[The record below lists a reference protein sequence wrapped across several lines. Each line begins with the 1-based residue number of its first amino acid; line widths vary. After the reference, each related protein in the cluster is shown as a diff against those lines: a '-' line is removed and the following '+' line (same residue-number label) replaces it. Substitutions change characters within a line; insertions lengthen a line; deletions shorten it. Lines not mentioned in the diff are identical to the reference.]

1 MNYKELEI
9 IGNKLPFSL
18 SCFIC
23 FRAAPRLRANCSQM
37 NATYSNLEKR
47 KILEDKAVQIEE
59 LFIGSGSDS
68 YVFLNKPCRR

>member
-1 MNYKELEI
+1 MNYEELEI

-23 FRAAPRLRANCSQM
+23 FHAAPRLRANCSQM
-37 NATYSNLEKR
+37 NGTYSDSEKR

-59 LFIGSGSDS
+59 LFVGSDS